1 MDTKKENPTAS
12 EMAKLRWKNTTIEQ
26 RSAHG
31 KKMAKASIKVR
42 KLKAKN
48 KSKNKAIDN

>member
-12 EMAKLRWKNTTIEQ
+12 EMAKLRWKNVTPEQ

-31 KKMAKASIKVR
+31 KKMARASVKSR
-42 KLKAKN
+42 KLKAGK
-48 KSKNKAIDN
+48 KGS